1 MADPIYA
8 QRYRHL
14 KRLPPGRAD
23 AAYRAQDDTG
33 RPLLIS
39 VVRPVDPGAFLRT
52 VGLVSSARHLDLA
65 PVVDAGQ
72 DGAEC
77 FVVYGDPGGAD
88 AQALAGR
95 GPLPVATAAMVGAEA
110 AAGLAAL
117 HERGVVHGD
126 VGPATVH
133 QGTDGA
139 VKLTGAGLAGG
150 YPPPDL
156 APGSPPDVARYMS
169 PEEVS
174 GRAALP
180 ASDVY
185 RLGLV
190 MYLLLTGR
198 HAFDGVDGRVVAQEQ
213 LDGVVQPPQL
223 LNPDVPP
230 ALSQIVMRALDKDPA
245 ARGTA
250 ASLQADIERVLGSAQ
265 VQVAPE
271 KPRSKAWIWVLG
283 VFVVLAAALVAAWAL
298 GVFGGDSGAEKVEVP
313 DVTGMTEARAAA
325 ALGDAG
331 LKAGKV
337 TEVDDPSGVAG
348 TVVGQS
354 PAAGKEVDEGTKVAL
369 QVAGSP
375 SPSPSPSPP
384 SSVAVPSVVGD
395 SGSSAE
401 AALTGAG
408 FVVVVSESTSES
420 VAAGLVIAQDPSG
433 GVMAAPG
440 SKVNIVVSTG
450 APTPTASPSP

>member
-14 KRLPPGRAD
+14 KRLPPVRAE

-77 FVVYGDPGGAD
+77 FVVYDDPGGAD
-88 AQALAGR
+88 AEALVAR

-117 HERGVVHGD
+117 HEHGVVHGD
-126 VGPATVH
+126 VGPATVR
-133 QGTDGA
+133 QGEDGA
-139 VKLTGAGLAGG
+139 VKLTGAGLAGA

-169 PEEVS
+169 PEEVA

-250 ASLQADIERVLGSAQ
+250 AGLQADIERVLGSAQ

-283 VFVVLAAALVAAWAL
+283 VFVVVAAALVAAWAL
-298 GVFGGDSGAEKVEVP
+298 GVFGGDSGGEKVKVP

-337 TEVDDPSGVAG
+337 TEVDDPSAVAG

-375 SPSPSPSPP
+375 SPSPTPT
-384 SSVAVPSVVGD
+384 SSVEVPGVVGD
-395 SGSSAE
+395 SDADAE
-401 AALTGAG
+401 AALTAAG
-408 FVVVVSESTSES
+408 FVVVVSEASSET
-420 VAAGLVIAQDPSG
+420 VAAGLVIAQNPSG

-440 SKVNIVVSTG
+440 SRVSIVVSTG
-450 APTPTASPSP
+450 APEPTASPSP